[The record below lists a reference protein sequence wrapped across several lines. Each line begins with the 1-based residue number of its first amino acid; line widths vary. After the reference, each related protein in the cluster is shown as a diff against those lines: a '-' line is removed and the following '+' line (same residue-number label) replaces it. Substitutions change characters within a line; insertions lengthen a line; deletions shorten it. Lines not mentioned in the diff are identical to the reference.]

1 MMKAK
6 SIIAVTLLLLAGA
19 ACKKNKIEPADVV
32 KIETGTTARLNRVQF
47 INDSVCIAVGGER
60 FFSAEM
66 VSSYDGGNSW
76 TKTSHPDAGKGLY
89 GMAANGNTVYA
100 CGVDGKLMWS
110 KDAGKSWALHQMN
123 YWRFFNSLA
132 VADNGH
138 SVMVSTDGQNFG
150 TIFRIDSAYNVT
162 DTTRLGFGL
171 NDIAMPTP
179 TTGYLAA
186 FGAVLKTTDGGVS
199 WNYLDVKND
208 NFMSVYCLNE
218 NEVWVCGYRGSVFH
232 TGDGGATWDKLRN
245 GNQLVQKNYLM
256 LDVLFKDANTGW
268 ICGEEGLLL
277 QTTNGGKDWKQFDKF
292 TDYAL
297 RDMALTPDGNLIVV
311 GDAGTMYKVY
321 LK

>member
-1 MMKAK
+1 MNKVRFVLA
-6 SIIAVTLLLLAGA
+6 ITLLTIAGG
-19 ACKKNKIEPADVV
+19 CKKNKIEPANVT

-47 INDSVCIAVGGER
+47 INDTVCIAIGGER

-76 TKTSHPDAGKGLY
+76 TKSSFPDAGKGLY
-89 GMAANGNTVYA
+89 GMTSSGSNVYA

-110 KDAGKSWALHQMN
+110 KDGGKNWGLHQMN
-123 YWRFFNSLA
+123 DWRFFNSLA
-132 VADNGH
+132 IGSNGECI
-138 SVMVSTDGQNFG
+138 MVSTDGQNFG
-150 TIFRIDSAYNVT
+150 TVFHVDNSYNII

-171 NDIAMPTP
+171 NDIMMPTA

-186 FGAVLKTTDGGVS
+186 FGAVLKTTDGGS
-199 WNYLDVKND
+199 TWNYLDVKND

-218 NEVWVCGYRGSVFH
+218 NEVWVVGYRGTIFQTS
-232 TGDGGATWDKLRN
+232 DGGANWDKLRN

-256 LDVLFKDANTGW
+256 LDVLFKDTNTGW

-277 QTTNGGKDWKQFDKF
+277 QTTNGGQDWKQFDQF
-292 TDYAL
+292 TDNAL
-297 RDMALTPDGNLIVV
+297 RDMTLTPDDNLIVV
-311 GDAGTMYKVY
+311 GDNGTMYKVY